1 MKTCPNFDALY
12 HGKGFQRPL
21 RRQWVKFAQV
31 KRADFVEPTKHSV
44 ICNIHFSPVCYEKR
58 FMVEM
63 GPPLSGAVP
72 TIQSLAATN
81 STAKVLRI
89 LFTAHDRSANRT
101 CLQENPSTNEE
112 VDDRQCFEISYT
124 KSTEN

>member
-1 MKTCPNFDALY
+1 M
-12 HGKGFQRPL
+12 GKICSSEEGQFR
-21 RRQWVKFAQV
+21 
-31 KRADFVEPTKHSV
+31 RADEAFGYLQHSF
-44 ICNIHFSPVCYEKR
+44 FSGLLRKKFHGRNGAEKAKS
-58 FMVEM
+58 
-63 GPPLSGAVP
+63 PPLSGAVP

-124 KSTEN
+124 KSTET